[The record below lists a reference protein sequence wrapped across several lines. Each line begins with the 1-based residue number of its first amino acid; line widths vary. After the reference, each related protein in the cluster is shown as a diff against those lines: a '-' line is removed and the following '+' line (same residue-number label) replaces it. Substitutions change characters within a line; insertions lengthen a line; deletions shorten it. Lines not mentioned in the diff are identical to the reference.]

1 LPRNRVCYSLCK
13 WNTSCDVFKRKVE
26 SYKKWTLKQRS
37 NVCGHVC
44 SDHKGRAIAVFGH
57 RFCGLCTLFLQA
69 STRMGARR
77 AWLASLP
84 QSRKSSSLRLLL
96 PLPGP
101 LVPSFQHGDSNKS
114 TGFYSCLSDI
124 LYIAG
129 PKSLTVPFFCPLPRL
144 RTRAPYVINAGNS
157 VYAQSIRS
165 RGLQVRPHVRD
176 LTYWTVYTL
185 RVSMLRAVPRRHI
198 RANRYKTLSF
208 FFQTYHISLA
218 D

>member
-1 LPRNRVCYSLCK
+1 MGSARC
-13 WNTSCDVFKRKVE
+13 
-26 SYKKWTLKQRS
+26 SYRPLRGWAL
-37 NVCGHVC
+37 VGP
-44 SDHKGRAIAVFGH
+44 D
-57 RFCGLCTLFLQA
+57 
-69 STRMGARR
+69 
-77 AWLASLP
+77 SLP
-84 QSRKSSSLRLLL
+84 FPNLANL
-96 PLPGP
+96 PLCVSSCRYLVRSFRPSNTAIQISQLDFILVSRIFFISPGP
-101 LVPSFQHGDSNKS
+101 RASPS
-114 TGFYSCLSDI
+114 
-124 LYIAG
+124 
-129 PKSLTVPFFCPLPRL
+129 PFFCPLPRL